1 MAHPNPDDRPSA
13 TEALAEFEAI
23 VLTLHHRRLRA
34 RIWRSQDTLCE
45 RIFCSITGH
54 PVV

>member
-13 TEALAEFEAI
+13 TESLAEFEAI
-23 VLTLHHRRLRA
+23 VLTLRPRMLRA

-45 RIFCSITGH
+45 RIFCFITGH
-54 PVV
+54 PVL